1 MLLKEFDLN
10 GKVAVMVGHN
20 QSWTKT
26 FVKSLAQSGADVV
39 AVANSVTNL
48 DDVMEEVRRLGHRG
62 IALSTDITKSE
73 DIKNT
78 VEVIMP
84 RFGKIDILINNATVE
99 LVKPFTDSTESEW
112 RNMMNNN
119 LIGVMLWCHI
129 VGKYMLERKAGRI
142 INIIS
147 GLSVRGLPNNTV
159 YCATMGAIHQFTK
172 ALALEWARQN
182 VRVNAIAY
190 GHMSS
195 EKNNEEVIS
204 DRLVRH
210 IPLRRLGKSYDLAGP
225 LVYLSSDASDYITGE
240 TFFVDGGLI
249 SHG

>member
-1 MLLKEFDLN
+1 MLFKEFDLN
-10 GKVAVMVGHN
+10 GKVAVIIGYN

-26 FVKSLAQSGADVV
+26 LVKAMAENGADVV
-39 AVANSVTNL
+39 AVANSVT
-48 DDVMEEVRRLGHRG
+48 DMDGVIEEAQRLGRKG
-62 IALSTDITKSE
+62 STLSTNITKLESVQ
-73 DIKNT
+73 NT
-78 VEVIMP
+78 VEVIMS
-84 RFGKIDILINNATVE
+84 RFGKIDILINNAAVE
-99 LVKPFTDSTESEW
+99 LVKPFNESIESEW
-112 RNMMNNN
+112 RNIINHN
-119 LIGVMLWCHI
+119 LIGVMLWCRAA
-129 VGKYMLERKAGRI
+129 GKYMVERRAGRI

-147 GLSVRGLPNNTV
+147 ALSVRGLPNNTV

-172 ALALEWARQN
+172 ALALEWARHN
-182 VRVNAIAY
+182 VRVNAIAH

-195 EKNNEEVIS
+195 EEGNEEVIS

>member
-1 MLLKEFDLN
+1 MPVKAFDLS
-10 GKVAVMVGHN
+10 GRVAVIIGHN

-26 FVKSLAQSGADVV
+26 FIKALAQSGADVV
-39 AVANSVTNL
+39 AVGNGFTEM
-48 DDVMEEVRRLGHRG
+48 DDVIEEVRGVVHKG

-78 VEVIMP
+78 VEIIVS
-84 RFGKIDILINNATVE
+84 RFGKIDILINNAIVE
-99 LVKPFTDSTESEW
+99 FVKPFNDSTENEW
-112 RNMMNNN
+112 RNMINNN
-119 LIGVMLWCHI
+119 LIGMMLWCHM
-129 VGKYMLERKAGRI
+129 VGKYMVEWRAGKI

-147 GLSVRGLPNNTV
+147 GLSVRGLPNHTI

-182 VRVNAIAY
+182 VKVNAIAY
-190 GHMSS
+190 GHMS
-195 EKNNEEVIS
+195 KGRNNEEVIS

-210 IPLRRLGKSYDLAGP
+210 IPLRRLGNSDDLAAP
-225 LVYLSSDASDYITGE
+225 LVYLSSDASDYISGE
-240 TFFVDGGLI
+240 TLFVDGGLI

>member
-1 MLLKEFDLN
+1 MVLKEFDLN
-10 GKVAVMVGHN
+10 GKVAVIIGHN
-20 QSWTKT
+20 LSWTKT
-26 FVKSLAQSGADVV
+26 FVDALAQSGADIV
-39 AVANSVTNL
+39 AVVDNVTDM
-48 DDVMEEVRRLGHRG
+48 DDVIKEVGQLGHRG
-62 IALSTDITKSE
+62 IALSTDITKLE
-73 DIKNT
+73 DVQNI
-78 VEVIMP
+78 VEMIVS

-99 LVKPFTDSTESEW
+99 LVKPFNDSTENEW

-119 LIGVMLWCHI
+119 LIGVMLWCQI
-129 VGKYMLERKAGRI
+129 VGRYMLERRAGRI

-147 GLSVRGLPNNTV
+147 GLSVRGLANHTI

-172 ALALEWARQN
+172 ALALEWAQKN
-182 VRVNAIAY
+182 VKVNAIAY

-195 EKNNEEVIS
+195 EENNKGVIS
-204 DRLVRH
+204 DALIRH
-210 IPLRRLGKSYDLAGP
+210 IPLRRIGKPSDLAGP

>member
-10 GKVAVMVGHN
+10 GKVAVIIGHN
-20 QSWTKT
+20 RSWNKI
-26 FVKSLAQSGADVV
+26 FVKALVQSGADVV
-39 AVANSVTNL
+39 AVVNNVTNM
-48 DDVMEEVRRLGHRG
+48 DDVMEEAERLGHRG
-62 IALSTDITKSE
+62 IALSTDITKLE
-73 DIKNT
+73 DVQNT
-78 VEVIMP
+78 VEVIMS

-99 LVKPFTDSTESEW
+99 LVKPFTDSTENEW

-119 LIGVMLWCHI
+119 LIGVMLWCQI
-129 VGKYMLERKAGRI
+129 VGKHMLERKRGRI

-195 EKNNEEVIS
+195 EENNEEVIS

-225 LVYLSSDASDYITGE
+225 LVYLSSDTSDYITGE